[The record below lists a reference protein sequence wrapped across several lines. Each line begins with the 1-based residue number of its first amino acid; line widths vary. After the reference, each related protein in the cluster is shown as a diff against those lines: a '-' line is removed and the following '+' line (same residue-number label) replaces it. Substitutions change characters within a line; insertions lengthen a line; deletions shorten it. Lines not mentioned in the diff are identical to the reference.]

1 MPTTTLK
8 TPIGVLRV
16 SASERGVTAVHF
28 PAGARRSEAAGARAA
43 GGAAGRAAERSWG
56 EEVEPADASRAERA
70 AARRHL
76 DEAVRQLEE
85 YFAGAREGFD
95 LDLFMRGTDFEAR
108 VWKRLARIPH
118 GETCTYAEI
127 ARAAG
132 APGAARAAGA
142 AIGRNPVPIIVP
154 CHRVIGADGSLTG
167 FGGGME
173 RKRWLLEHES
183 GQGRLGEK

>member
-1 MPTTTLK
+1 MPSTTLK

-16 SASERGVTAVHF
+16 AANEKGVTAVDF
-28 PAGARRSEAAGARAA
+28 PTKGRTRASRHASARTREA
-43 GGAAGRAAERSWG
+43 
-56 EEVEPADASRAERA
+56 EVEPADAPPAARA

-76 DEAVRQLEE
+76 AAAVRQLGE
-85 YFAGAREGFD
+85 YFAGARDGFD
-95 LDLFMRGTDFEAR
+95 LDLYMTGTDFEAR

-142 AIGRNPVPIIVP
+142 AVGKNPVPIIVP
-154 CHRVIGADGSLTG
+154 CHRVVGANGSLTG
-167 FGGGME
+167 FGGGLD
-173 RKRWLLEHES
+173 RKRWLLAHES
-183 GQGRLGEK
+183 GQGELP